1 MGGLNN
7 RFLREGGKMSVI
19 NQSALAYADQYRSIE
34 RGLPGQSISWLRKQ
48 REQALKCF
56 KTNGFPSPRGEEW
69 KYTNISPIERKL
81 FSPSA
86 QARPKIDDVLLNQY
100 RVKGSH
106 HLIFADG
113 HFVPEYSS
121 VEALSEGAIVTNI
134 VGALGRYPDLVE
146 QYFGQTLNR
155 EDHGFIHFNTAY
167 FSDGCFIHLPKNTVL
182 EKPVQL
188 IYINTKQE
196 GSAIL
201 RNLIV
206 AGPGARAEII
216 ETYTGS
222 EQHGY
227 LTTSVTEVPL
237 SENAYIDLHKLQF
250 ESEKAFHFGGVYVEQ
265 KPYSVFTHHGFSFGS
280 LLARNEIHSNLERAS
295 ECVLNG
301 LYLASGRQHIDN
313 HTRVHHLEPAAISR
327 ETYKGIL
334 DDKAQGVFQGR
345 IIVHKDAQKTDSDM
359 HNRNLLLS
367 ADAEVDSKPQ
377 LEIYADDV
385 KCAHGVTVG
394 QLDEESV
401 FYLKSRRVDE
411 PTARNM
417 LTFAFANEMVE
428 KLSNTNLRGVVQRK
442 VLERFPQT
450 GVRED
455 WL

>member
-1 MGGLNN
+1 
-7 RFLREGGKMSVI
+7 MSVKTR
-19 NQSALAYADQYRSIE
+19 SALAFADQYRSIE

-56 KTNGFPSPRGEEW
+56 KTNGFPSPREEEW
-69 KYTNISPIERKL
+69 KYTNVSPIERKL
-81 FSPSA
+81 FSPSV
-86 QARPKIDDVLLNQY
+86 QASPEIDDAWLNPY

-113 HFVPEYSS
+113 HFIPEYSS
-121 VEALSEGAIVTNI
+121 LKALPDGAIVTNI
-134 VGALGRYPDLVE
+134 VDALGRYPDLV
-146 QYFGQTLNR
+146 QRNFGRTLKR
-155 EDHGFIHFNTAY
+155 ENHGFIDFNTAY
-167 FSDGCFIHLPKNTVL
+167 FSDGCFIHLPEDMVL

-188 IYINTKQE
+188 IYINTKPE
-196 GSAIL
+196 GSAVL

-206 AGPGARAEII
+206 AGQGAKAEII
-216 ETYTGS
+216 ETYIGS
-222 EQHGY
+222 EQQSY
-227 LTTSVTEVPL
+227 LTTSVTEVSL

-265 KPYSVFTHHGFSFGS
+265 KPYSVFTHHGFSFGG

-295 ECVLNG
+295 ECNLNG
-301 LYLASGRQHIDN
+301 LYLATDRQHIDN

-334 DDKAQGVFQGR
+334 DDKARGVFQGR
-345 IIVHKDAQKTDSDM
+345 IIVHQDAQKTDSDM

-401 FYLKSRRVDE
+401 FYLKSRCVDE

-428 KLSNTNLRGVVQRK
+428 KLINTHLREVVQRK

>member
-1 MGGLNN
+1 
-7 RFLREGGKMSVI
+7 MSVTT
-19 NQSALAYADQYRSIE
+19 QSALAYANQYRTIE
-34 RGLPGQSISWLRKQ
+34 ANLPGQSIAWLRNQ
-48 REQALKCF
+48 REQSSKCF
-56 KTNGFPSPRGEEW
+56 KINGFPSPREEEW
-69 KYTNISPIERKL
+69 KYTNVSPIERKL

-86 QARPKIDDVLLNQY
+86 QASLKIDDSWLNRY

-106 HLIFADG
+106 YLIFADG

-121 VEALSEGAIVTNI
+121 AEALAEGVIVTNI
-134 VGALGRYPDLVE
+134 VGALERCPDLV
-146 QYFGQTLNR
+146 QRNFGRTLKR

-188 IYINTKQE
+188 IYINTNRE

-201 RNLIV
+201 RNFIV
-206 AGPGARAEII
+206 AEQGAKAEII
-216 ETYTGS
+216 ETYISS
-222 EQHGY
+222 EQHAY
-227 LTTSVTEVPL
+227 LTTSVTEVSL
-237 SENAYIDLHKLQF
+237 AENAYIDLHKLQF

-265 KPYSVFTHHGFSFGS
+265 KPYSVFAHHGFSFGG

-295 ECVLNG
+295 ECALNG
-301 LYLASGRQHIDN
+301 LYLASDRQHIDN

-334 DDKAQGVFQGR
+334 DDKARGVFQGR
-345 IIVHKDAQKTDSDM
+345 IIVHQDAQKTDSDM

-401 FYLKSRRVDE
+401 FYLKSRCVDE

-428 KLSNTNLRGVVQRK
+428 KLANTNLRKVVQRK
-442 VLERFPQT
+442 VLERFPQM
-450 GVRED
+450 GVREE